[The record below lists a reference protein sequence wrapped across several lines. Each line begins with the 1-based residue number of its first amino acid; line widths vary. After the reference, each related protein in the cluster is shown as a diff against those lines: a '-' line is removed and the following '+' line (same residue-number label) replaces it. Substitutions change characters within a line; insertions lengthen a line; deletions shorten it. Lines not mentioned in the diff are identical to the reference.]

1 MFFKKSL
8 LKKNGKTKA
17 LTIDSFAG
25 GLNSVIDDAYVGNST
40 AKLSYNVI
48 GDSGVLKENKGLVW
62 FKKSQEKG
70 FLPVGIEGK
79 KIKKAW

>member
-48 GDSGVLKENKGLVW
+48 GDSGVLKEN
-62 FKKSQEKG
+62 
-70 FLPVGIEGK
+70 
-79 KIKKAW
+79 